1 MEMTANMDGDED
13 NSAYSLAAA
22 RITRM
27 EGELRLVHQALRD
40 KMDEI
45 EAKDARIEHLLD
57 LLADAADAIEG
68 SSSWSLLREKIMQE
82 LANG

>member
-1 MEMTANMDGDED
+1 MTGDED
-13 NSAYSLAAA
+13 CSAYALAAA

-45 EAKDARIEHLLD
+45 EAKDARIAHLLN

-68 SSSWSLLREKIMQE
+68 SSAWALLREKIMQE
-82 LANG
+82 LS